1 LMAICRASVSP
12 SRGTST
18 GAFILRQNRPTS
30 HHRHNLRY
38 ITPAHLI
45 CKALVPNIRARSYF
59 VKYGV
64 VILTLFG
71 CLSPCSPAPT
81 PPDSACPPLP
91 PPSSPFA
98 ISASWSIPLI
108 PFTSAPASSAPS
120 SPCSPDGSP
129 SGSWFRRS

>member
-1 LMAICRASVSP
+1 LIAICRASVSP

-18 GAFILRQNRPTS
+18 GAFILRQSKGIVNNVQSFANATT
-30 HHRHNLRY
+30 Y
-38 ITPAHLI
+38 LI

-71 CLSPCSPAPT
+71 CLSPCNPAPT
-81 PPDSACPPLP
+81 APASGCPA

-98 ISASWSIPLI
+98 ISASWSTPFN
-108 PFTSAPASSAPS
+108 PFTSAAASSPPS